1 MASYT
6 PYGSTSYPYSS
17 NGNGSDDSA
26 TDETYTPKA
35 SGPRIHTIQTQAR
48 ARTNIASGV
57 DGASDIRQFL
67 GQQYGGDRDLYVA
80 LGYETDPTFEHF
92 AARYARNGTARALID
107 KPPKDCWGDAPEIRD
122 DVHESS
128 DGDTTQFEEDVTE
141 FLAGR
146 HTRKSPIERLEAAD
160 RMARLG
166 EYSLI
171 VLGLSDPGVESGTP
185 EDLENEVEEGD
196 LSSPE
201 DISYLSIF
209 TQGDAPSDAIEFVED
224 PSDSR
229 FSLPESYEIDFGHGS
244 YITNHSRVLHVV
256 EGGLTNDLYA
266 DSILLRSLNRLD
278 DVEKLL
284 GGGAEAFWRTAYQ
297 GLIVKPPTNLP
308 SGVSPQD
315 YGDDLSEQIRQ
326 YRHNM
331 SREIYTSGEIETLS
345 TNISD
350 PSSHLQGEYAE
361 IAAGHDIPQSI
372 LMGNET
378 GERATSEDRQMY
390 HEYIA
395 RRRRQHCEN
404 AMLRP
409 LLDRLIEYGVLSPP
423 EGEGY
428 VVEWPALDEL
438 GTSEEADLQK
448 TYADTV
454 DVLSG
459 GMPREIATIE
469 ELRMLM
475 GWDAE
480 IGSEADS
487 VYEEP
492 DPDAADDEDT
502 DGEDDGVDLDEDT
515 EEGDEDDDEGDE
527 DGKDEARANQNQRR
541 DRQHAYVDE
550 SDGTFRAAAEAME
563 QYSP

>member
-6 PYGSTSYPYSS
+6 PSHALSSAS
-17 NGNGSDDSA
+17 NGDGSPDTA
-26 TDETYTPKA
+26 TDDTYTPKA
-35 SGPRIHTIQTQAR
+35 SGPRIQTIQTQ

-92 AARYARNGTARALID
+92 AARYARTGTARALVD
-107 KPPKDCWGDAPEIRD
+107 KPPKDCWGEAPEIRD
-122 DVHESS
+122 DAHESS
-128 DGDTTQFEEDVTE
+128 DGETTQFEDDVTE
-141 FLAGR
+141 FLAGT
-146 HTRKSPIERLEAAD
+146 HTRESPIQRLEAAD

-166 EYSLI
+166 EYSII

-185 EDLENEVEEGD
+185 EDLANEVEEGD

-201 DISYLSIF
+201 DINYLSVV
-209 TQGDAPSDAIEFVED
+209 TQGDAPSDTIEFVED
-224 PSDSR
+224 PSDPR

-244 YITNHSRVLHVV
+244 YTTNHSRVLHIV
-256 EGGLTNDLYA
+256 EGGLTNDLYS
-266 DSILLRSLNRLD
+266 DSTLLRSLNRLD
-278 DVEKLL
+278 DIEKLL

-308 SGVSPQD
+308 SGTSLEEA
-315 YGDDLSEQIRQ
+315 GSDLSEQIRQ

-345 TNISD
+345 TNIAD

-378 GERATSEDRQMY
+378 GEHATSEDRQMY

-438 GTSEEADLQK
+438 GTSEEAELQK

-480 IGSEADS
+480 IGSETDS

-492 DPDAADDEDT
+492 GPDSDT
-502 DGEDDGVDLDEDT
+502 SDAGVDSDEGEGDGDSDDVDADT
-515 EEGDEDDDEGDE
+515 EDEAAEGE
-527 DGKDEARANQNQRR
+527 DEARANQRR
-541 DRQHAYVDE
+541 DRQHAYVNE
-550 SDGTFRAAAEAME
+550 SDERFRAASEAME